1 MAWWLI
7 PSHSGTEWFPLALSQ
22 WAEPQ
27 GVYCMLII
35 DPVDEALCTGDW
47 KRDVLDDV
55 VFCHAALMRAVVED
69 LGI

>member
-1 MAWWLI
+1 
-7 PSHSGTEWFPLALSQ
+7 
-22 WAEPQ
+22 
-27 GVYCMLII
+27 MLII